1 MKRAICCIILL
12 TIGALAF
19 SENID
24 QNLSNKKIKIVPT
37 SPNTSSYQPTQISGG
52 TYEDEFDREFEQK
65 LINKSYYKGMIK
77 QRSKR
82 NPKKYHYIKVRRK
95 KDLKKAGVV
104 VDKEYKYGQVYN
116 YVDIKNVHNAEKENV
131 GVVVNKPGRMSKTVN
146 IVDVK
151 NSSFTT
157 KTNTGTK
164 IKGSKAPVNTINQV
178 ELENTQIGEQK

>member
-1 MKRAICCIILL
+1 MKKAVCYFLIL
-12 TIGALAF
+12 TVGALAF

-24 QNLSNKKIKIVPT
+24 QNFSNRKIKIVPMQQSQST
-37 SPNTSSYQPTQISGG
+37 YQNAQITGG

-104 VDKEYKYGQVYN
+104 VDKKYKYRQVYN

-164 IKGSKAPVNTINQV
+164 IKGGKAPVNTINQV